1 MLVKGGVQTRL
12 RHCWFLSVGQRACV
26 GRVGEGQRAEGK
38 GLRVARMP
46 RGPRCKLQRA
56 KKRAW
61 AHGTNPMRNHVAG
74 PSGVHLQGLRFSA
87 LQFASITAT
96 AGRVLGRLT
105 RRVYCLFVNTYY
117 KHLISAHIRRNYTRN
132 SLIPRP
138 ILGLS
143 SDDVEEVLGDDG
155 A

>member
-1 MLVKGGVQTRL
+1 MEFVSEGGVQTRL
-12 RHCWFLSVGQRACV
+12 RHCWFLSVGQRASD

-61 AHGTNPMRNHVAG
+61 AHGANPIRNHVAG

-105 RRVYCLFVNTYY
+105 RRAYCLFCEYILQVSNFSAYLAQLQPKLSNTAT
-117 KHLISAHIRRNYTRN
+117 HTWTFQRRR
-132 SLIPRP
+132 R
-138 ILGLS
+138 GS
-143 SDDVEEVLGDDG
+143 SWR
-155 A
+155 